1 MRRYL
6 IILLT
11 LITAGIHVYF
21 YTQGPGLAFSGPDI
35 LFTFFLLNAIGYVL
49 LLGLLYLP
57 LGLPAGLHR
66 LVRPVF
72 IGFTI
77 LTILLYFII
86 NIRTGIWS
94 VPWAPIAKLDEAIL
108 VWQLWAE
115 GKATMPVTAQQKSDA
130 ML

>member
-1 MRRYL
+1 MRRNL

-21 YTQGPGLAFSGPDI
+21 YSQGSGLVFSGPDI
-35 LFTFFLLNAIGYVL
+35 LFTFFLLNALGYLV

-57 LGLPAGLHR
+57 LGLPTGLHR

-86 NIRTGIWS
+86 NIRSGIWS
-94 VPWAPIAKLDEAIL
+94 VPWAPIAKLDEVIL
-108 VWQLWAE
+108 VWQLWVEGRAE
-115 GKATMPVTAQQKSDA
+115 MPAQASRKSDA

>member
-21 YTQGPGLAFSGPDI
+21 YTQGTGLVFSGPDI
-35 LFTFFLLNAIGYVL
+35 LFTFFLLNAVGYVV

>member
-1 MRRYL
+1 MRRNL
-6 IILLT
+6 IIVLT
-11 LITAGIHVYF
+11 LITTAIHIYY
-21 YTQGPGLAFSGPDI
+21 YTTGPGLAFSGPDI
-35 LFTFFLLNAIGYVL
+35 LFTFFLLNALGYL
-49 LLGLLYLP
+49 ALLGLLYLP
-57 LGLPAGLHR
+57 LGLPDSLHR

-86 NIRTGIWS
+86 NIRSGIWS
-94 VPWAPIAKLDEAIL
+94 IPWAPIAKLDEVIL

-115 GKATMPVTAQQKSDA
+115 GKVTMPVASQQKSET